1 MLLPENTEE
10 VETPDMVF
18 TVFPVNK
25 AKFVDC
31 KYPCALLLFVALV
44 VQTAENAVADLQR
57 SAVTVPDKVGAVC
70 KTTLPVPVEDVV
82 PVPPLATPNVPD
94 NNNNAS
100 LPPSYSLPLLALD
113 TRPVR
118 AEIGWF
124 DPLGI
129 SRVRGETSLNL
140 YPLDTDTIG
149 WMPCIKCAHCILGR
163 CVGWRADRPARAM
176 KPGITQV
183 RTQDS

>member
-1 MLLPENTEE
+1 VGSEAPCLTGTQSSIGVCGGVGGSQDFENSSLYIGC
-10 VETPDMVF
+10 PH
-18 TVFPVNK
+18 
-25 AKFVDC
+25 
-31 KYPCALLLFVALV
+31 ALEGVY
-44 VQTAENAVADLQR
+44 N
-57 SAVTVPDKVGAVC
+57 
-70 KTTLPVPVEDVV
+70 
-82 PVPPLATPNVPD
+82 NN

-129 SRVRGETSLNL
+129 SWVSGETSLNH
-140 YPLDTDTIG
+140 YPLDTGTIG

-163 CVGWRADRPARAM
+163 CVGWRADRPAGAM

-183 RTQDS
+183 RTRDLSRSS